1 MKVGIVGCG
10 LVGSTA
16 AYAMVMAGIGRE
28 IVLVDRDSRRSST
41 EADDISHAVP
51 FSKPLR
57 VISGSYA
64 DLQGSSVVI
73 IAAGVRE
80 KPGESRTQYLRSNS
94 AVFREIVPGILT
106 YAPDAVL
113 VIATSPVDVMT
124 NLAARYASE
133 QGVPTSRVLGTGTT
147 IDTARFRSL
156 LGQYL
161 KVDPQY
167 LNGYVLGEHGDSEV
181 LTWSLVTVGGM
192 PLRDFCRLRGIELTP
207 AARDSIE
214 GKVRGVSNAI
224 IEGKGAIYFGIGS
237 ALARI
242 VDVIL
247 TDQRAILTVSTPL
260 PESWEG
266 ANVTISLP
274 HLVGGAGILETF
286 PLSLT
291 YEEQEAL
298 HASAGVVRDAI
309 RELDALI

>member
-10 LVGSTA
+10 FVGSTA

-51 FSKPLR
+51 FAKPLR
-57 VISGSYA
+57 VTSGSFA

-73 IAAGVRE
+73 IAALAKER
-80 KPGESRTQYLRSNS
+80 PGESRTQYLKNNC

-124 NLAARYASE
+124 NLAARYALE

-167 LNGYVLGEHGDSEV
+167 VNGYVLGEHGDSEV
-181 LTWSLVTVGGM
+181 MTWSLVTVGGM
-192 PLRDFCRLRGIELTP
+192 QLRDFCRLRGIELTP
-207 AARDSIE
+207 AVRDSIE
-214 GKVRGVSNAI
+214 GKVRGASNAI

-247 TDQRAILTVSTPL
+247 TDQRAILTVCTPL

-298 HASAGVVRDAI
+298 HASAGVVRNAI
-309 RELDALI
+309 KEMDALM

>member
-28 IVLVDRDSRRSST
+28 IVLVDRDRQRSST

-51 FSKPLR
+51 FARPLK
-57 VISGSYA
+57 VTSGSFA
-64 DLQGSSVVI
+64 DLEGSSAVI
-73 IAAGVRE
+73 IAAGARQ
-80 KPGESRTQYLRSNS
+80 KPGEGRAQHLKNNS
-94 AVFREIVPGILT
+94 TVFREVVPGILAH
-106 YAPDAVL
+106 APDAVL

-133 QGVPTSRVLGTGTT
+133 QGVPSGRVLGSGTT

-156 LGQYL
+156 LGRHL
-161 KVDPQY
+161 RVDPQY
-167 LNGYVLGEHGDSEV
+167 VHGYVLGEHGDSEV

-192 PLRDFCRLRGIELTP
+192 PLKDFCRLRGIELTP
-207 AARDSIE
+207 ASRESIDK
-214 GKVRGVSNAI
+214 KVRGASKSI

-242 VDVIL
+242 IEVIL
-247 TDQRAILTVSTPL
+247 NDQRAILTVCTPL

-274 HLVGGAGILETF
+274 HLVGGCGVMETF
-286 PLSLT
+286 PISLT

-298 HASAGVVRDAI
+298 HASAGVVRNAI
-309 RELDALI
+309 RELDALV